1 MALKSEHWVFG
12 LYFLLCARYVLK
24 KKRVFV
30 IVIKQRY

>member
-1 MALKSEHWVFG
+1 MALKSEHEVFG
-12 LYFLLCARYVLK
+12 LYFLLCTICVK